1 MNYTLSDDK
10 LTYSE
15 TFEVFA
21 SDTDSNFTLT
31 PAALLRYCQHCVLNH
46 SMELGLSLEK
56 FTHAGVSFMI
66 GRVSFEW
73 ERIPQ
78 AGEIITMRTQSEGM
92 NHGFFK
98 RIYEIFDADGNRLG
112 IADGRNMLVTTA
124 TRKILRTLPDV
135 FEDIPCTP
143 HIKEE
148 VVIHVPRVEST
159 DFVREVTATYSL
171 CDFNGHMNNTSY
183 ANIICDALPVE
194 LIVESPVKRMTI
206 NYRREINR
214 GASVDVSRTQLP
226 DGSWYVAG
234 THDGVKHFDSVVE
247 LF

>member
-1 MNYTLSDDK
+1 MNYTISDDK
-10 LTYSE
+10 LTYRE

-46 SMELGLSLEK
+46 SMELGMSLEK
-56 FTHAGVSFMI
+56 FTNAGVSFMI

-73 ERIPQ
+73 DRVPQ
-78 AGEIITMRTQSEGM
+78 AGEMITMQTRSEGM

-98 RIYEIFDADGNRLG
+98 RIYEVFDANGNRLG

-124 TRKILRTLPDV
+124 TRKILRTLPEG

-143 HIKEE
+143 HIEEE
-148 VVIHVPRVEST
+148 VSIHVPRVDNTEL
-159 DFVREVTATYSL
+159 VREVTATYSL

-183 ANIICDALPVE
+183 AHIICDALPVE
-194 LIVESPVKRMTI
+194 LIVKSPVKRMTI

-214 GASVDVSRTQLP
+214 EGTVDVRRAQLE
-226 DGSWYVAG
+226 DGSWYVVG
-234 THDGVKHFDSVVE
+234 MHDGVKHFDSVVE